1 MTMLT
6 TLRTLSTNDGRLYF
20 NCSPPARS
28 GRSWVR
34 GLTLTLLATAALLA
48 AAPSADA
55 KRSAADQALYEKARK
70 ECNNFRK
77 YPDGARPIINYKGG
91 WFRCQEP
98 KFRRD

>member
-6 TLRTLSTNDGRLYF
+6 TCHTLSTNAGRF
-20 NCSPPARS
+20 
-28 GRSWVR
+28 WVK
-34 GLTLTLLATAALLA
+34 GLTLTLLAAATILA
-48 AAPSADA
+48 AASSADA

-77 YPDGARPIINYKGG
+77 YPDGARPIINSKGG